1 MTYAL
6 ASALSR
12 GGKFILSPPM
22 PTPYEAYVTGFESFR
37 RSIRLRAFF
46 GNDSGDGFDS
56 RYHVPKPNWQPGRA
70 ARHIEAPLRDLHAQ
84 LENAFAG
91 DQIAPAVS
99 NVPHAER
106 LALYDLRRRPDIIV
120 KPADKNLGLTLMG
133 RDWYMQECYRQ
144 LSDEEVYQ
152 EIAVTALLPEEIKA
166 KALHCVASMHKLGL
180 KANEKKWLVH
190 HIGES
195 SSVPKFYTM
204 PKLHKEPVK
213 GRPIVA
219 SCGWCTT
226 PLSQWCA
233 NTLAPIVAQLP
244 TVLKDTADL
253 LRRLEG
259 VRFSADAEVLLSTA
273 DVESLYTSIPVED
286 ALEALGH
293 TLRERRVDAKEGA
306 CIKLAVRFVL
316 SNNYLT
322 FDDECYKQIKG
333 LAMGTPLAPPLA
345 NIFMAYL
352 EKKTFA
358 SRPGLCPVM
367 YGRFLDDIFYVQVLK
382 NIPYHVLRKAL
393 GNMHPSIRLT
403 FKSSPIETEML
414 DLVIYR
420 AEDHLLHR
428 VHQKALN
435 KYLYISPLS
444 CHPPHVM
451 RGFIRSE
458 IIRYARNCSERLDFL
473 RICRAFSS
481 RLRERGFH
489 PTFLR
494 NVFATVEHGY
504 DPPKGKRAT
513 PMVFKIPYGGG
524 PEISALPGVIREW
537 YDACPLAFRT
547 YFPKPVV
554 CYTMGRN
561 VYGLLVRAKVPT

>member
-1 MTYAL
+1 MT
-6 ASALSR
+6 
-12 GGKFILSPPM
+12 
-22 PTPYEAYVTGFESFR
+22 
-37 RSIRLRAFF
+37 
-46 GNDSGDGFDS
+46 FD
-56 RYHVPKPNWQPGRA
+56 A
-70 ARHIEAPLRDLHAQ
+70 
-84 LENAFAG
+84 
-91 DQIAPAVS
+91 
-99 NVPHAER
+99 
-106 LALYDLRRRPDIIV
+106 
-120 KPADKNLGLTLMG
+120 
-133 RDWYMQECYRQ
+133 
-144 LSDEEVYQ
+144 
-152 EIAVTALLPEEIKA
+152 EEIKA
-166 KALHCVASMHKLGL
+166 KTLHCVTSMDKLGL

-190 HIGES
+190 HISES
-195 SSVPKFYTM
+195 SSVPAFYIM

-253 LRRLEG
+253 LSRLED
-259 VRFSADAEVLLSTA
+259 VRFSADADVLLSTA

-286 ALEALGH
+286 ALKALAQ
-293 TLRERRVDAKEGA
+293 TLREKRIAEKEAA
-306 CIKLAVRFVL
+306 CIKLAVKFVL
-316 SNNYLT
+316 MNNYLT
-322 FDDECYKQIKG
+322 FDGKCYKQIKG

-345 NIFMAYL
+345 NIFMAHL

-393 GNMHPSIRLT
+393 GNMHASIKLT
-403 FKSSPIETEML
+403 FKSSPIELEML
-414 DLVIYR
+414 DLVIYK
-420 AEDHLLHR
+420 AGDHLLHR

-435 KYLYISPLS
+435 KYLYISPRS

-451 RGFIRSE
+451 RGFIRTE

-504 DPPKGKRAT
+504 HPPKGKRAT
-513 PMVFKIPYGGG
+513 PVVFKIPYGGG
-524 PEISALPGVIREW
+524 PEISALSGVIKEW
-537 YDACPLAFRT
+537 YDACPLAFRAHV
-547 YFPKPVV
+547 PKPIV
-554 CYTMGRN
+554 CYTMGKN
-561 VYGLLVRAKVPT
+561 VYGMLVRAKVHT